1 MLIIKTWIKLTMN
14 RLCDDL
20 LLEIFSH
27 LTLEEQIRVQPVCRR
42 WLDLL
47 RNSCGP
53 RRLRIELTQ
62 YPRPPRRRLTES
74 AQLSF
79 DHAPTIRPK
88 DEHQLCQLSRL
99 LRVQG
104 NQLQALCLQLTY
116 FNHLQYFLQQPE
128 WLDALCRC
136 CPRLQQLQ
144 LHAYGLGLDRPMI
157 DRLEP
162 LLARL
167 THFAIDYKEEDIS
180 KCREQPWIDP
190 LLEIGQRLQVLFIKF
205 KRIAIRF
212 PVHCLLPVTLKAL
225 HLPSCSLNALQL
237 NMLIQNGGD
246 RLEQL
251 SLHSITSLVF

>member
-1 MLIIKTWIKLTMN
+1 MEQ
-14 RLCDDL
+14 LCDDL

-27 LTLEEQIRVQPVCRR
+27 LSLKQQIRVQRVCHR

-47 RNSCGP
+47 RKVCAP

-74 AQLSF
+74 GQLAF
-79 DHAPTIRPK
+79 EHAPTIRPK
-88 DEHQLCQLSRL
+88 DEQQLKALSQLL
-99 LRVQG
+99 CVQG

-116 FNHLQYFLQQPE
+116 FNHLQYFLQQPD
-128 WLDALCRC
+128 WLYALCEC
-136 CPRLQQLQ
+136 CPRLRQLQ

-157 DRLEP
+157 DRLQP

-180 KCREQPWIDP
+180 KCREQPWIESV
-190 LLEIGQRLQVLFIKF
+190 LSIAQHLQVLFIKF

-212 PVHCLLPVTLKAL
+212 PVHCLLPSTLQAL
-225 HLPSCSLNALQL
+225 HLPSCSLDASQL
-237 NMLIQNGGD
+237 KQLIRNGGD

-251 SLHSITSLVF
+251 SLHSITSKR